1 MSNQDL
7 KTKAGYLAFHSEC
20 CDKMKEITKRKNSD
34 YTGNSTD
41 PFANFQSVSKIGIC
55 STEQGFMVRMMDK
68 LMRIRALTVDEQTA
82 QVKDEAIEDTLLDLA
97 NYSILLAGFLR
108 AKTQNGTTTER
119 GEPASVYKVGMRVFC
134 PYLKLS
140 GTIMEDKPSNP
151 AYEFYVRGY
160 SGGTH
165 AYTADGRYS
174 AAINDG
180 HRLEI
185 LREPTNN
192 T

>member
-108 AKTQNGTTTER
+108 AKNKITKS
-119 GEPASVYKVGMRVFC
+119 PYKVGDTVRFDGMIGEIAKLDDWVGREISVDF
-134 PYLKLS
+134 YGTGFMYFSLKGVCDVSENKTPL
-140 GTIMEDKPSNP
+140 E
-151 AYEFYVRGY
+151 V
-160 SGGTH
+160 
-165 AYTADGRYS
+165 
-174 AAINDG
+174 IN
-180 HRLEI
+180 ES
-185 LREPTNN
+185 TNN